1 MLAKDSRTVKVR
13 RVTNKRRDDG
23 PEIVICPSEAHDD
36 EELPLIDSHSNLLN
50 LQAVSNTVT

>member
-36 EELPLIDSHSNLLN
+36 EELPLIGSHSNLLN
-50 LQAVSNTVT
+50 LGRVSAVIT